1 MIRRYKE
8 IFFALLLGLAMWAA
22 DAVMHAVMEHSTNDR
37 RPEFIEEL
45 LFPGSPQLGARLLY
59 LGFAVVCGWLLWR
72 GNRLERAVRDLE
84 RRIGA
89 IQEQIVMP
97 AILILHGCNDL
108 LMSEGLKAEAANIV
122 RDMRD
127 HARRIDDCVKDFSRL
142 ADAQSGASHSYPSKE
157 QRV

>member
-22 DAVMHAVMEHSTNDR
+22 DAVVHTVMEHSANDR

-45 LFPGSPQLGARLLY
+45 LLPGGPQLGARLLY

-72 GNRLERAVRDLE
+72 SNRQERAVRDLE

-89 IQEQIVMP
+89 IQEQIVVP
-97 AILILHGCNDL
+97 ATLILHECNDL
-108 LMSEGLKAEAANIV
+108 LRSEGLKVEAANIV

-127 HARRIDDCVKDFSRL
+127 HARRIDDCVKDFSRRVN
-142 ADAQSGASHSYPSKE
+142 AQPDTSSSDPSKE